1 MIKKLFEKIE
11 EYNTIIIHRHL
22 RPDGDALGS
31 QIGLAK
37 ALKYRYPN
45 KEIYIVGDESKK
57 YAFFGKM
64 DEIEDEK
71 YKNAL
76 VIICDVAVK
85 FMVSDDR
92 YKLAK
97 EVFIIDHHK
106 NDSDIC
112 QNHIVDTSRVACAE
126 FITYLLL
133 ENGYTIPEDAATPLF
148 GGIVTDS
155 GRFLFGDNLE
165 DTFKI
170 ASLLVSFGADTKYIY
185 NNLNVESLADRKMKN
200 YFSNKFEFKN
210 KVAFLKNKKDVFE
223 SFKVEFN
230 DISRG
235 MLGVMAGISE
245 IEIWLNFTED
255 ENDNIIGEF
264 RSREIPIVDIAK
276 KYGGGGHLLAC
287 GATLKN
293 WEMVDDVINDFI
305 KLANMED

>member
-76 VIICDVAVK
+76 VIICDVAVQ

-133 ENGYTIPEDAATPLF
+133 ENGYTIPEDAATSLF

-170 ASLLVSFGADTKYIY
+170 ASLLLMIF
-185 NNLNVESLADRKMKN
+185 EKN
-200 YFSNKFEFKN
+200 FLSMQ
-210 KVAFLKNKKDVFE
+210 AFL
-223 SFKVEFN
+223 
-230 DISRG
+230 
-235 MLGVMAGISE
+235 
-245 IEIWLNFTED
+245 
-255 ENDNIIGEF
+255 
-264 RSREIPIVDIAK
+264 
-276 KYGGGGHLLAC
+276 
-287 GATLKN
+287 
-293 WEMVDDVINDFI
+293 
-305 KLANMED
+305 